1 MDTFT
6 ITVYCTSCHHLDTLL
21 TGQSSFGPIGVQ
33 TLLEI
38 QMKLGVGGS
47 RRLRDWSLITGR
59 GGLQKGRGGHM
70 KFYPYKKGGRK
81 KF

>member
-21 TGQSSFGPIGVQ
+21 TGQSSFGPIGVR

-47 RRLRDWSLITGR
+47 RRLTGTKMPLR
-59 GGLQKGRGGHM
+59 GHQKVGN
-70 KFYPYKKGGRK
+70 
-81 KF
+81 